1 MRGEGKLFG
10 AGGGGDSKTKGVPN
24 PGDPTGMASAENEK
38 SRFETVKE
46 ELRQGLFGGFYV
58 LLRHSEQSTMVKFVL
73 LYFLLLMQ
81 LLSYS
86 FNEAVSQQDP

>member
-1 MRGEGKLFG
+1 
-10 AGGGGDSKTKGVPN
+10 
-24 PGDPTGMASAENEK
+24 MASAENEK
-38 SRFETVKE
+38 SRFETIKE

-81 LLSYS
+81 LLSYT
-86 FNEAVSQQDP
+86 FNEAVSHRYP